1 MADTLAI
8 TQSIGRH
15 ANYATQESHRLGLI
29 TGYVIEKMADLISQ
43 AEIAKISE
51 DEVREAFLRGVRAA
65 ESILEIAEIYS
76 LEASEKFQS
85 RQGAYTDLLSFGM
98 ASIERSTAA
107 LRR

>member
-1 MADTLAI
+1 MSDRLAI

-43 AEIAKISE
+43 AEIAKIPE
-51 DEVREAFLRGVRAA
+51 DDVREVFLQGVRTA
-65 ESILEIAEIYS
+65 ESTLEIAGIYS
-76 LEASEKFQS
+76 REASVKFQS